1 MMLFSA
7 IGVMVIY
14 LNVPTT
20 TTPGLDVTTNVVTE
34 PTTITIPTV
43 DAPSEEVPTPDGSAP
58 AEAWG
63 ETVPTAETAPTAEVV
78 PTEEVIAEPAPAQ
91 E

>member
-1 MMLFSA
+1 MTKRTHSIGLKLFIFLLVAMMLFSA

-34 PTTITIPTV
+34 PTTITV
-43 DAPSEEVPTPDGSAP
+43 PSADT
-58 AEAWG
+58 
-63 ETVPTAETAPTAEVV
+63 
-78 PTEEVIAEPAPAQ
+78 PTEEVPAEQVAAPEA
-91 E
+91 

>member
-34 PTTITIPTV
+34 PTTITVPSADTPTV
-43 DAPSEEVPTPDGSAP
+43 EAPTPDTVAP
-58 AEAWG
+58 EAW
-63 ETVPTAETAPTAEVV
+63 EQIA
-78 PTEEVIAEPAPAQ
+78 PTEEVITEPAPTPTQ